1 MNNQIEKS
9 KNQVPEYS
17 IGVVT
22 YVARFEEFFVP
33 LIKQLV
39 EVFPDREIVCIIN
52 GHYDKT
58 LQINYLKKVTAFLSR
73 FSNVRYITNEVNQPL
88 SKCFN
93 WLLMMSYAPKMLI
106 LNDDISLNLL
116 FRLDFEKRLLDSNN
130 DLFVINHSWSHFLIS
145 KQFVKEIGWFEERLP
160 ATGYEDGDY
169 QIRIRD
175 KGKQVARVTC
185 HGIINYI
192 APQTN
197 AGWADISLMMQGG
210 KSSAV
215 NSEFLAK
222 KYECNEIDGKEC
234 LRPGMET
241 PMFYDFS
248 CLDNQTND
256 TGENELILGTK
267 KISMFLFLKLPFYAA
282 YSYVRKTGG
291 KIYRAIRKAL
301 HI

>member
-1 MNNQIEKS
+1 MNNQTQKINS
-9 KNQVPEYS
+9 QIPEYS

-33 LIKQLV
+33 IIKQLV
-39 EVFPDREIVCIIN
+39 EVFPEKEIVCIIN
-52 GHYDKT
+52 GHYDQT
-58 LQINYLKKVTAFLSR
+58 LQIKYLKKVTAFLSQ
-73 FSNVRYITNEVNQPL
+73 FPNVRYITNEVNQPL

-93 WLLMMSYAPKMLI
+93 WLLMMSYAPRMLI

-116 FRLDFEKRLLDSNN
+116 FRLDFEKRLAEGNS

-160 ATGYEDGDY
+160 ATGQEDGDY

-175 KGKQVARVTC
+175 KGKQVAHVTC
-185 HGIINYI
+185 HGITNYI

-197 AGWADISLMMQGG
+197 AGWANISKVVQGG
-210 KSSAV
+210 KASAV
-215 NSEFLAK
+215 NDEFLAK
-222 KYECNEIDGKEC
+222 KYENEH

-248 CLDNQTND
+248 CLDDRANNF
-256 TGENELILGTK
+256 NEKQFGKTK
-267 KISMFLFLKLPFYAA
+267 KISVFLFLKLPFYAA